1 MTNWKERILGLIRK
15 RGIPEDPPRDP
26 EELRKLFRIR
36 YRALKELLTSNSKAL
51 DLMTEMEMALDGEKP
66 FGMSFVRSRAAGV
79 SVNVWR
85 MLKYLNALGPEKYQ
99 DLFERYQII
108 NSRIISI
115 IDSER
120 SALDGPLIIPLY
132 SMNNAKIDLVGSKM
146 FNLGMIGNEPG
157 LETPDGFVITSRA
170 YDLFMDHKDLRG
182 EINRRAQ
189 AKGGQGSEDIL
200 TLCSNLQQLII
211 DQPLPA
217 ELEDAIIG
225 AYEDL
230 AVRLGYRP
238 NLSVRSSALGEDVA
252 GASFAGQFHSEL
264 NVSPENLIH
273 AYKTVV
279 GSKYGASATSYRFN
293 RGIPDDRISMCV
305 GAMEMIDSAA
315 GGVVYTTDPF
325 DSSSNTLTI
334 FSTFGLPKGVVTG
347 SVAVDS
353 FILIKTRDLKI
364 VKKTIVEKLEKF
376 VCEKGEGTRKSQ
388 VEEEFVHAP
397 SIEDNTVINLA
408 RIALKLES
416 SFCSAQDV
424 EWLITRDGKI
434 KILQSRTLEAA
445 HKSLRFRRGEVMES
459 HGSNVLI
466 TGAITASRGAG
477 SGQVFIARNSA
488 DILSFPAGAILVVS
502 TAAPRWAPLLSRAAA
517 LVAETGSMAGHLANV
532 AREFGVPALFGTINA
547 TTLLQQGQIIT
558 VDADNKRI
566 HNGRL
571 ESLLNRQISRPN
583 LMQGSPVWETLK
595 NVSQYI
601 CPLNLIDADSP
612 DFRQNKCLTMHDITR
627 FVHEKGVQEM
637 FNFGEHYGYPARGAK
652 RLKCDVP
659 MQWWVMDLDD
669 GFSEKVDGDLVNI
682 EQIVSKP
689 MLALWNGIIT
699 VPWAGPPRIEAG
711 GFMSVLVRST
721 HNPDLEPTIASTYS
735 ARNYFMI
742 SKNFLFFFSRLG
754 YHLST
759 VEALVGARS
768 SENYVGFSFKGGA
781 ADDHRRARRAKLIAD
796 ILAEN
801 GFRTRLTGDRL
812 TARVDHLDEESMI
825 QKLAILGYL
834 ITHARQC
841 DMAMGSERAIENY
854 RTKFREDIKK
864 LLNLL

>member
-1 MTNWKERILGLIRK
+1 MTKWKDRILGLIKK
-15 RGIPEDPPRDP
+15 RGTPKENPQDP
-26 EELRKLFRIR
+26 EELRKLFLIR

-85 MLKYLNALGPEKYQ
+85 MLRYLNELGPEKYQ
-99 DLFERYQII
+99 ELFERYQII

-120 SALDGPLIIPLY
+120 SGLDGPLTIPLF
-132 SMNNAKIDLVGSKM
+132 SVNNAKIDLVGLKM

-157 LETPDGFVITSRA
+157 LETPEGFVITSRA

-182 EINRRAQ
+182 EIYRRVQ
-189 AKGGQGSEDIL
+189 AKGDQRSEDIL

-211 DQPLPA
+211 DQPLPS
-217 ELEDAIIG
+217 ELEEAIVK

-230 AVRLGYRP
+230 ATRLGYRP
-238 NLSVRSSALGEDVA
+238 NLSVRSSALGEDIA

-264 NVSPENLIH
+264 NVSPENIIH

-279 GSKYGASATSYRFN
+279 ASKYGASATSYRFN
-293 RGIPDDRISMCV
+293 RGIPDEQITMCV
-305 GAMEMIDSAA
+305 GVMEMIDSAA
-315 GGVVYTTDPF
+315 GGVVYTTDPY
-325 DSSSNTLTI
+325 DSGSNILTI

-347 SVAVDS
+347 SVGLDT
-353 FILIKTRDLKI
+353 FI
-364 VKKTIVEKLEKF
+364 VKKTGALNIVEKTVGEKLEKF
-376 VCEKGEGTRKSQ
+376 VCEKGEGTRKST
-388 VEEEFVHAP
+388 VEAESVMAP
-397 SIEDNTVINLA
+397 SIGDNTVIKLA
-408 RIALKLES
+408 KMALEIES
-416 SFCSAQDV
+416 FFCAAQDV
-424 EWLITRDGKI
+424 EWLITQEGKI
-434 KILQSRTLEAA
+434 KILQSRPLAPTP
-445 HKSLRFRRGEVMES
+445 KSLRPGKEGEAEIHSADLLM
-459 HGSNVLI
+459 
-466 TGAITASRGAG
+466 TAAITASRGVG
-477 SGQVFIARNSA
+477 SGEVFIAANTA
-488 DILSFPAGAILVVS
+488 DILSFPIGAALVVS
-502 TAAPRWAPLLSRAAA
+502 TAAPRWAPLLSRASA

-532 AREFGVPALFGTINA
+532 AREFGVPALFGAVGA
-547 TTLLQQGQIIT
+547 TTILEQGQIVT

-566 HNGRL
+566 HKGRL
-571 ESLLNRQISRPN
+571 AQLLNRQTSGRN
-583 LMQGSPVWETLK
+583 LMLGSPVWETLK

-612 DFRQNKCLTMHDITR
+612 DFRQSKCITMHDITR

-652 RLKCDVP
+652 RLKCHVP

-669 GFSEKVDGDLVNI
+669 GFLEEVDGDLVNI
-682 EQIVSKP
+682 EQIASKP
-689 MLALWNGIIT
+689 MLALWKGIMAI
-699 VPWAGPPRIEAG
+699 PWAGPPRIEAG

-721 HNPDLEPTIASTYS
+721 HNPDLEPAIASAYS

-768 SENYVGFSFKGGA
+768 PENYVGFSFKGGA
-781 ADDHRRARRAKLIAD
+781 ADDRRRARRARLIAD
-796 ILAEN
+796 TLAEN
-801 GFRTRLTGDRL
+801 GFRTRLKGDRL

-841 DMAMGSERAIENY
+841 DMAMGSDRAIENY

-864 LLNLL
+864 LLNL